1 MADTVK
7 IEETTTLRRKA
18 AVVGADVA
26 DDAILLDIDT
36 GYFFQLNVTGAKVWA
51 FVEQPQTLGALTDH
65 MAASYK
71 VDAETCRGDVAEF
84 VADLVDRGVL
94 EIAD

>member
-1 MADTVK
+1 MAGAVT
-7 IEETTTLRRKA
+7 IEQTTTLRRKA

-36 GYFFQLNVTGAKVWA
+36 GYFFQLNVTGAKIWA

-71 VDAETCRGDVAEF
+71 VDGETCRSDVAEF
-84 VADLVDRGVL
+84 VADLIDRGVL

>member
-1 MADTVK
+1 MVEAATIDDT
-7 IEETTTLRRKA
+7 TLLRRKA

-36 GYFFQLNVTGAKVWA
+36 GYFFQLNATGAKIWA
-51 FVEQPQTLGALTDH
+51 FVEQPQTLGALCAH

-71 VDAETCRGDVAEF
+71 VDVETCRSDVTEF
-84 VADLVDRGVL
+84 VADLIERDVL
-94 EIAD
+94 EIAG

>member
-1 MADTVK
+1 MAGAVT
-7 IEETTTLRRKA
+7 IEQTTTLRRKA

-36 GYFFQLNVTGAKVWA
+36 GYFFQLNVTGAKIWA

-71 VDAETCRGDVAEF
+71 VDAETCRSDVAEF
-84 VADLVDRGVL
+84 VADLIDRGVL

>member
-1 MADTVK
+1 MADAAT
-7 IEETTTLRRKA
+7 IGDMTMLRRKA

-36 GYFFQLNVTGAKVWA
+36 GYFFQLNVTGAKIWA

-71 VDAETCRGDVAEF
+71 VDAETCRSDVAEF
-84 VADLVDRGVL
+84 VADLIDRGVL

>member
-1 MADTVK
+1 MVQTATIDDTTMV
-7 IEETTTLRRKA
+7 RRKA

-26 DDAILLDIDT
+26 DDAILLDIDS
-36 GYFFQLNVTGAKVWA
+36 GYFFQLNSTGAKIWA

-71 VDAETCRGDVAEF
+71 VDAETCRSDVAEF
-84 VADLVDRGVL
+84 VADLIERGVL
-94 EIAD
+94 EVAD